1 MSTFEFVG
9 FRSPS
14 RASRAGGFVLARL
27 ARLLR
32 ILRRRHK
39 ARLTRRQLE
48 SLSDW
53 QLKDLG
59 LHRSEIWYLAHRP
72 WLGARGR
79 GHAQD

>member
-1 MSTFEFVG
+1 MSAFEFTG

-14 RASRAGGFVLARL
+14 RASRAGGYFLARL

-32 ILRRRHK
+32 MLRRRHK

-59 LHRSEIWYLAHRP
+59 LHRSEIWYLSHRP
-72 WLGARGR
+72 WLGARRR

>member
-1 MSTFEFVG
+1 MSAFEFTG
-9 FRSPS
+9 FHSPS
-14 RASRAGGFVLARL
+14 RASRAGGYFLARL

-32 ILRRRHK
+32 MLRRRHK

-59 LHRSEIWYLAHRP
+59 LHRSEIWYLSHRP
-72 WLGARGR
+72 WLGARRR

>member
-1 MSTFEFVG
+1 MSTFEFAG

-14 RASRAGGFVLARL
+14 RASRAGGSVLARL

-32 ILRRRHK
+32 MLRRRHK

-59 LHRSEIWYLAHRP
+59 LHRSEIWYLSHRP
-72 WLGARGR
+72 WLGARRR

>member
-1 MSTFEFVG
+1 MSTFEFTG

-14 RASRAGGFVLARL
+14 RASRAGGYFLARL

-32 ILRRRHK
+32 MLRRRHK
-39 ARLTRRQLE
+39 ARLTRRRLE
-48 SLSDW
+48 SLNDW

-59 LHRSEIWYLAHRP
+59 LHRGEIWYLAHRP
-72 WLGARGR
+72 WLGAGRR

>member
-1 MSTFEFVG
+1 MSAFEFTG

-14 RASRAGGFVLARL
+14 RASRAGGFFLARL

-32 ILRRRHK
+32 MLRRRHK

-59 LHRSEIWYLAHRP
+59 LHRSEIWHLAHRP
-72 WLGARGR
+72 WLGARRR